1 MQVDY
6 LKEITV
12 WDKVKEFKVPNHT
25 YMVNDDG
32 HLVGYIKTGTKKEI
46 IFPKPIKN
54 FSKSWRKFV
63 ILKK

>member
-1 MQVDY
+1 MQVEY

-54 FSKSWRKFV
+54 FSKSRRKFV
-63 ILKK
+63 TLSK

>member
-1 MQVDY
+1 MQVEY

-46 IFPKPIKN
+46 IFEKPIKN

>member
-1 MQVDY
+1 MIY

-12 WDKVKEFKVPNHT
+12 WDKVDTFAVPNHT
-25 YMVNDDG
+25 YIINEDE

-46 IFPKPIKN
+46 IFEKPIKN

-63 ILKK
+63 TLKK

>member
-1 MQVDY
+1 MQVEY

-32 HLVGYIKTGTKKEI
+32 HLVGYNKTVTKKEI
-46 IFPKPIKN
+46 I
-54 FSKSWRKFV
+54 
-63 ILKK
+63 LE